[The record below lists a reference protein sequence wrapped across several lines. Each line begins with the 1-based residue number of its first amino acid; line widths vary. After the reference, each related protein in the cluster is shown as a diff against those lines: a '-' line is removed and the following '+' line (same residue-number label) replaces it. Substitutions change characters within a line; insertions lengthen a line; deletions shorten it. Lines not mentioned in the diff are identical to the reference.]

1 MLVRENEYTKDSLLS
16 IFPKLIYRFSR
27 NPINS
32 VKGSF
37 FGGGM
42 GVMVRNQQA
51 VSKTYMRK
59 GMRIA
64 KTISKKKKLEDP
76 CHLISRLAVKLMYS
90 TY

>member
-1 MLVRENEYTKDSLLS
+1 M
-16 IFPKLIYRFSR
+16 
-27 NPINS
+27 
-32 VKGSF
+32 
-37 FGGGM
+37 GGGM